1 MFPPGYVPLIAL
13 TVVFPISQ
21 VSALQEVSG
30 VLTVHHSLNLTRM
43 HYHMRFW
50 KEELSSLPTSLAELP
65 RLMLEHK
72 RGELSMLTRTLL
84 KEARLDAAIIPPVP
98 DQTSIKVTMFFIL
111 GIFRCVLG
119 RDFYPVSAPPLPPFC
134 GSSKSKHI

>member
-1 MFPPGYVPLIAL
+1 MIPPRFILLITL
-13 TVVFPISQ
+13 PILFPISL
-21 VSALQEVSG
+21 VSALREVSG

-50 KEELSSLPTSLAELP
+50 KEELSSLPASLAELP

-84 KEARLDAAIIPPVP
+84 REARLDSAIVTPVP
-98 DQTSIKVTMFFIL
+98 DQTSLKVAMFFYSYCIP
-111 GIFRCVLG
+111 FVLCI
-119 RDFYPVSAPPLPPFC
+119 PPHPTHRSGEQRLR
-134 GSSKSKHI
+134 I

>member
-21 VSALQEVSG
+21 VSALREVSG

-98 DQTSIKVTMFFIL
+98 DQTSLKVT
-111 GIFRCVLG
+111 IFL
-119 RDFYPVSAPPLPPFC
+119 F
-134 GSSKSKHI
+134 

>member
-1 MFPPGYVPLIAL
+1 MIPPHFILLITL
-13 TVVFPISQ
+13 PILFPISL
-21 VSALQEVSG
+21 VSALREVSG

-84 KEARLDAAIIPPVP
+84 REARLDSAIVTPVP
-98 DQTSIKVTMFFIL
+98 DQTSLKVAMFLIL
-111 GIFRCVLG
+111 LYSVCTL
-119 RDFYPVSAPPLPPFC
+119 YSPPLYPPLR
-134 GSSKSKHI
+134 GAAITHLNG

>member
-1 MFPPGYVPLIAL
+1 MFPPGYVLLIAL
-13 TVVFPISQ
+13 PIIFPISQ
-21 VSALQEVSG
+21 VSALREVSG

-84 KEARLDAAIIPPVP
+84 KEARLDAAVITPVP
-98 DQTSIKVTMFFIL
+98 DQTSLKVTVFLF
-111 GIFRCVLG
+111 
-119 RDFYPVSAPPLPPFC
+119 
-134 GSSKSKHI
+134 

>member
-1 MFPPGYVPLIAL
+1 MFPPGYVLLIAL
-13 TVVFPISQ
+13 TILFPISQ
-21 VSALQEVSG
+21 VSALREVSG

-98 DQTSIKVTMFFIL
+98 DQTSIKVTMLFIL
-111 GIFRCVLG
+111 GIFRL
-119 RDFYPVSAPPLPPFC
+119 YPVSAPPPSLHSA
-134 GSSKSKHI
+134 GAARVNILE

>member
-1 MFPPGYVPLIAL
+1 MFLPGYVLLIAL
-13 TVVFPISQ
+13 TILFPISQ
-21 VSALQEVSG
+21 VSALREVSG

-98 DQTSIKVTMFFIL
+98 DQTFFKVT
-111 GIFRCVLG
+111 IFL
-119 RDFYPVSAPPLPPFC
+119 F
-134 GSSKSKHI
+134 

>member
-1 MFPPGYVPLIAL
+1 MFPPSFVLLITL
-13 TVVFPISQ
+13 PILFPISL
-21 VSALQEVSG
+21 VSALREVSG

-84 KEARLDAAIIPPVP
+84 REARLDSAIVTPVP
-98 DQTSIKVTMFFIL
+98 DQTSLKVKR
-111 GIFRCVLG
+111 IFLL
-119 RDFYPVSAPPLPPFC
+119 ALW
-134 GSSKSKHI
+134 

>member
-13 TVVFPISQ
+13 TVIFPISQ
-21 VSALQEVSG
+21 VSALREVSG

-98 DQTSIKVTMFFIL
+98 DQTSLKVT
-111 GIFRCVLG
+111 IFCFRYMYFVCTP
-119 RDFYPVSAPPLPPFC
+119 YPPPPTPHSEEQQVNIF
-134 GSSKSKHI
+134 K

>member
-1 MFPPGYVPLIAL
+1 M
-13 TVVFPISQ
+13 
-21 VSALQEVSG
+21 
-30 VLTVHHSLNLTRM
+30 LTVHHSLNLTRM

-98 DQTSIKVTMFFIL
+98 DQTSLKVT
-111 GIFRCVLG
+111 IFLFWVYFVG
-119 RDFYPVSAPPLPPFC
+119 SPYPPPPTLHSA
-134 GSSKSKHI
+134 GAASKHI